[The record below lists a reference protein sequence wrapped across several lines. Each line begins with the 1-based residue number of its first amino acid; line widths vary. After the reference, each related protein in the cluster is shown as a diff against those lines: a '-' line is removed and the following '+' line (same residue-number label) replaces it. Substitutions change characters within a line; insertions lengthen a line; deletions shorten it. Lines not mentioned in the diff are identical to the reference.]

1 MMMYFCI
8 RGIVIAT
15 FILLFLSDALTTI
28 NQYIFL
34 LEFFKLIHEN
44 LEEMI
49 PQYYMYS
56 DVCGKF
62 KYYATRIER
71 AIFSSAVGEMLCRPA
86 QTLKSLSPTAAL

>member
-1 MMMYFCI
+1 
-8 RGIVIAT
+8 
-15 FILLFLSDALTTI
+15 
-28 NQYIFL
+28 
-34 LEFFKLIHEN
+34 
-44 LEEMI
+44 MI